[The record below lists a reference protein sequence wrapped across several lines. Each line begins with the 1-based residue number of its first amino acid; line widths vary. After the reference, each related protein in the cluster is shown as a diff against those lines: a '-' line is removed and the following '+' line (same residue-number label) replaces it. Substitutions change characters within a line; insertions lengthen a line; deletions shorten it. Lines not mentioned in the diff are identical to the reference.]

1 MAIGFTLNR
10 IKDIHNKRINMKKE
24 DKKSESQITLAIF
37 IWNYLKKKKLCAFF
51 CLLGMIIWSIEMS
64 LSPYLLKIIIDIV
77 SQFSSNNQELL
88 NTLVIPVILY
98 ILMSLILNIN
108 FRIYDYFS
116 LRLYPRLKA
125 DITKDMYSYLIKHS
139 YSFFQNNF
147 SGSLTKKICDMTTN
161 VELMIR
167 TANESFFPVICA
179 LITSS
184 ITLLIVVHYIFAI
197 ILIVWAIFFICLSY
211 IGSIKL
217 ENYSKDLSEL
227 NIKVSGRIS
236 DSISSIATVKLFSS
250 SSYEISRINDSL
262 EDVINADYKVY
273 WQNLKISFLQGIGIT
288 MLTFFMLTGLIYGRM
303 QGWVTIG
310 DFALVLTLSI
320 SILMSIY
327 NVGPEIQ
334 QFVKI
339 TGICNQALSI
349 IQEAHEIVDL
359 PDAKTI
365 NIRSGL
371 IEFKNVNF
379 NYENKKKLFNNLNI
393 TLNPREKV
401 GIVGYSG
408 GGKSTFIKLIL
419 RLLEVQSGSILVD
432 NQDIKQVKI
441 NSLINQLTI
450 IPQDPDMFHRTI
462 MENIKIA
469 KPGATDKEAI
479 MAAKKAKC
487 HEFICELPGGY
498 ESLVGERGIKLS
510 GGQRQRLAIARAFL
524 KNSPILLLDEATSAL
539 DSLTESYI
547 QQSLYNLMQNKTTIV
562 IAHRL
567 STLKNMNRIIVFDNG
582 KIVEDGDLKTLLSDK
597 NSIFS
602 KLWKMQ
608 MDGFIRSSS

>member
-1 MAIGFTLNR
+1 
-10 IKDIHNKRINMKKE
+10 MKKE